1 VILPELAMFIRPSHR
16 LFQVLVAAIGLVCLL
31 ALLNTWEKSYSRYKP
46 SILLSSKHGPSVP
59 PPAIVSFWAEW
70 ASKFEEA
77 KPNIDPIELQY
88 RASTDGS
95 DEADGERTPSQ
106 SILGLSQGD
115 VDNLHAAHKG
125 LLQHIRRSTDSFQ
138 NITSTIYSG
147 TGVVIVA
154 GGQYFAPA
162 ILTLRM
168 LRRSGSRLPVQ
179 VFLQSRTEY
188 EPDICEHVLPALGAE
203 CFVLESFLTR
213 KSPLKISHYQLKVL
227 AVLFSSYETAV
238 LLDSDCMPLRDP
250 NELLTAEPFSSSGLV
265 SWPDYWIATEDPV
278 FYMIAGLPDFP
289 KGMPARASESGQL
302 LISKKIHLPTLL
314 LAAYYNIYGPGF
326 YYPILSQGAAG
337 EGDKET
343 FLAAAVVLGL
353 PYYRVKTHV
362 GTVGYHT
369 EDGEFKG
376 GAIVQFHPGDD
387 ALASA
392 INDTTHPIRPF
403 FLHANVPKM
412 NLGRLLDDGVLVSE
426 KTKKP
431 LRLWGP
437 KESQEK
443 IFGTDLE
450 RDVWDILKSVGCELD
465 RTLKDWIGRSRV
477 CERAQEHWIEV
488 FEPHRRLAG
497 II

>member
-1 VILPELAMFIRPSHR
+1 MFIRPSHR
-16 LFQVLVAAIGLVCLL
+16 LIQILVGTLLIIVLLG
-31 ALLNTWEKSYSRYKP
+31 ALDTWEKSYSRYKP

-59 PPAIVSFWAEW
+59 PPAIVSFWSDW
-70 ASKFEEA
+70 AQKIEEA
-77 KPNIDPIELQY
+77 EPDVEPIELQY

-106 SILGLSQGD
+106 SVLGLSQGD
-115 VDNLHAAHKG
+115 VDKMHEAHKG
-125 LLQHIRRSTDSFQ
+125 LLQHIRRGSDDFQ
-138 NITSTIYSG
+138 NLTSTIYSG

-168 LRRSGSRLPVQ
+168 LRNTGSRLPVQ
-179 VFLQSRTEY
+179 VFLHSRQEY

-203 CFVLESFLTR
+203 CFVLESFLR
-213 KSPLKISHYQLKVL
+213 KSSFKVAHYQLKVL
-227 AVLFSSYETAV
+227 AVLFSSFETAI
-238 LLDSDCMPLRDP
+238 LLDADCMPLRDP
-250 NELLTAEPFSSSGLV
+250 LELVSVEPFTSTGLI

-278 FYMIAGLPDFP
+278 FYLIAGLPDFP

-302 LISKKIHLPTLL
+302 IVSKKTHLPTLL
-314 LAAYYNIYGPGF
+314 LTAYYNIYGPGY
-326 YYPILSQGAAG
+326 YYPLLSQGAAG

-343 FLAAAVVLGL
+343 FLAAAVVLSL
-353 PYYRVKTHV
+353 PYYRVKKHV

-369 EDGEFKG
+369 EDGDFRG
-376 GAIVQFHPGDD
+376 GAIVQYHPGDD
-387 ALASA
+387 LLASST
-392 INDTTHPIRPF
+392 NSSTSPNPPVRPF

-412 NLGRLLDDGVLVSE
+412 NLGHLLDDELLLSE

-443 IFGTDLE
+443 IFGKDLE
-450 RDVWDILKSVGCELD
+450 MEVWEVLRDVGCELD
-465 RTLKDWIGRSRV
+465 HTLRDWVGRTRI
-477 CERAQEHWIEV
+477 CERAQEHWIGV
-488 FEPHRRLAG
+488 FEPNRRLAG

>member
-1 VILPELAMFIRPSHR
+1 MFIRPSHR
-16 LFQVLVAAIGLVCLL
+16 LLQVTVGTIGIISLL
-31 ALLNTWEKSYSRYKP
+31 ALLNTWEKSYSPYKP
-46 SILLSSKHGPSVP
+46 SILLSTKHGPSVP
-59 PPAIVSFWAEW
+59 PKAIVSFWADW
-70 ASKFEEA
+70 AHKFEEA
-77 KPNIDPIELQY
+77 KPTIDPIELQY

-95 DEADGERTPSQ
+95 DKADGERTPSK
-106 SILGLSQGD
+106 SILGLTQED
-115 VDNLHAAHKG
+115 VDNLHDKHKG

-138 NITSTIYSG
+138 NLTSTIYAG
-147 TGVVIVA
+147 TGVIIVA
-154 GGQYFAPA
+154 GGHYFAPA

-168 LRRSGSRLPVQ
+168 LRRTGSRLPAQ

-188 EPDICEHVLPALGAE
+188 EPDICEHILPALGAE
-203 CFVLESFLTR
+203 CFILESFLPH
-213 KSPLKISHYQLKVL
+213 KSPLKVSHYQLKVL
-227 AVLFSSYETAV
+227 AVLFSSFETTV

-250 NELLTAEPFSSSGLV
+250 TELLSTEPFTLTGFI

-278 FYMIAGLPDFP
+278 FYMIAGLPGFP
-289 KGMPARASESGQL
+289 QNMPARASESGQL
-302 LISKKIHLPTLL
+302 LISKRAHLPTLI
-314 LAAYYNIYGPGF
+314 LAAYYNIYGPGY
-326 YYPILSQGAAG
+326 YYPMLSQGAVG

-343 FLAAAVVLGL
+343 FLAAAVVLSL
-353 PYYRVKTHV
+353 PYYRVKKHV

-376 GAIVQFHPGDD
+376 GAIVQFHAGDD

-392 INDTTHPIRPF
+392 ANDSSIPVRPF

-412 NLGRLLDDGVLVSE
+412 NLGRLLDDEDLISE

-443 IFGTDLE
+443 IFGVDLE
-450 RDVWDILKSVGCELD
+450 REVWDILRDIGCELD
-465 RTLKDWIGRSRV
+465 QTLKDWVGRTRV
-477 CERAQEHWIEV
+477 CERAEEHYLEV